1 MASLPYLVNSDKLR
15 RITMKAKGEKRPG
28 YHLVLKLMPLLFG
41 TANSRGQGIRPAKN
55 NDVRPL
61 LDANKIKAIK
71 GMSFIFEKKHDK
83 NDRFLY
89 LTRLLKV

>member
-71 GMSFIFEKKHDK
+71 GMSFIFEKNMIKMID
-83 NDRFLY
+83 FY
-89 LTRLLKV
+89 I